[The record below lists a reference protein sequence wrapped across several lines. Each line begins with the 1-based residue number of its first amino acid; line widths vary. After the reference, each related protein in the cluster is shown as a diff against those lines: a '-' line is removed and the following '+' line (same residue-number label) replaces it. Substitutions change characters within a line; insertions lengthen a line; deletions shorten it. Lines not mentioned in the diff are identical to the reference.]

1 MDHERSPMKKKVG
14 RGKMTAAQR
23 RQDQETM
30 KTRQRATGAGNRV
43 VPTKE
48 RGVSFSGSPY
58 ANPTSVAVEK
68 KVKPP
73 KKTGAME
80 METEGPSAS
89 PMKKYGATSPMK
101 KYGGSP
107 MKKNASPFAKL
118 GSKEVDS
125 PTTFKG
131 DAASAIN
138 KYIGKK

>member
-1 MDHERSPMKKKVG
+1 MDHGRSPMKKKVG
-14 RGKMTAAQR
+14 RGKLTAAQR
-23 RQDQETM
+23 KQDQETT
-30 KTRQRATGAGNRV
+30 KFRKRATGYGNRNI
-43 VPTKE
+43 PTKN

-58 ANPTSVAVEK
+58 ADNTSVAVER

>member
-30 KTRQRATGAGNRV
+30 KTRQRATSGGNRV

>member
-1 MDHERSPMKKKVG
+1 MDHGRHPRKKKVG

-23 RQDQETM
+23 QEDQ
-30 KTRQRATGAGNRV
+30 KTTKHRQRPTGHGTRV
-43 VPTKE
+43 VPAKN
-48 RGVSFSGSPY
+48 RGESFGGSRY
-58 ANPTSVAVEK
+58 ADNTSVAVER

-73 KKTGAME
+73 KKTDAIK

-138 KYIGKK
+138 KFIGKK

>member
-1 MDHERSPMKKKVG
+1 MDHGRSPMKKKVG

-23 RQDQETM
+23 KKDQIITA
-30 KTRQRATGAGNRV
+30 QRKKDKGAGTRV
-43 VPTKE
+43 VPAKD
-48 RGVSFSGSPY
+48 RGESFGGSRY
-58 ANPTSVAVEK
+58 ADPTSVSVEK

-73 KKTGAME
+73 KKAGAME

>member
-1 MDHERSPMKKKVG
+1 MDHGRSPMKKH
-14 RGKMTAAQR
+14 GKAHTRANMSRAEKK
-23 RQDQETM
+23 QDQETT
-30 KTRQRATGAGNRV
+30 KFRKRPTGAGTRV
-43 VPTKE
+43 VPAKD
-48 RGVSFSGSPY
+48 RGVSFGGSRY
-58 ANPTSVAVEK
+58 ADPTSVAVER
-68 KVKPP
+68 KVPAP
-73 KKTGAME
+73 KKTGVKK

-89 PMKKYGATSPMK
+89 PMKKYGAT
-101 KYGGSP
+101 SP

>member
-1 MDHERSPMKKKVG
+1 MDHGRSPMKKKVG

-23 RQDQETM
+23 KEDQ
-30 KTRQRATGAGNRV
+30 KTTRFRKRPTGAGTRV
-43 VPTKE
+43 VSANE
-48 RGVSFSGSPY
+48 RGESFGGSRY
-58 ANPTSVAVEK
+58 AGPTSVAVEK
-68 KVKPP
+68 KVEPP
-73 KKTGAME
+73 KKTGAMK